1 MATIILSACVGYR
14 TRHSGY
20 ETVTSLPFHRIGER
34 ETIEAANLTAVRC
47 AVAAYGA
54 RLQAEHPD
62 ASFLVLVSVARESR
76 KPNGFDATRRNG
88 GFACNAWLKHREETP
103 YAPTADEDPAGKG
116 AGA

>member
-14 TRHSGY
+14 TQHSGY
-20 ETVTSLPFHRIGER
+20 ETVTSLPFNRVGER
-34 ETIEAANLTAVRC
+34 EAIEAVNVTAIRC

-54 RLQAEHPD
+54 RLQVAHPD
-62 ASFLVLVSVARESR
+62 ASFLVLVSVASGSR

-88 GFACNAWLKHREETP
+88 GFCCNAWLKHREETP
-103 YAPTADEDPAGKG
+103 YAPAADERPAQTG

>member
-20 ETVTSLPFHRIGER
+20 ETVTFMPFNRVGER
-34 ETIEAANLTAVRC
+34 ETIEAVNVTAIRC
-47 AVAAYGA
+47 AVAAYGE
-54 RLQAEHPD
+54 RLKMTHPD
-62 ASFLVLVSVARESR
+62 ASFLVMVSVARGSR
-76 KPNGFDATRRNG
+76 KPNGFDATRSNG

-103 YAPTADEDPAGKG
+103 YAPVAVESPAGTG